1 MVAVN
6 GENDDDYVELD
17 EPSSSGKTTTF
28 WERVGTLWNNSCYM
42 TLVMAGA
49 LRFFGGY
56 SLGFLSAK
64 FFEDRY
70 PEYTTEFSIMNAVI
84 VIGGGLPASI
94 LGGWLSD
101 KLEGRIGSIKGL
113 VSGVGALAAIPFIA
127 IAYGW

>member
-1 MVAVN
+1 
-6 GENDDDYVELD
+6 
-17 EPSSSGKTTTF
+17 
-28 WERVGTLWNNSCYM
+28 M
-42 TLVMAGA
+42 TLVLAGA

-70 PEYTTEFSIMNAVI
+70 PDYITQFSFMNSVI

-101 KLEGRIGSIKGL
+101 RFEDRIGSIKGL
-113 VSGVGALAAIPFIA
+113 VSGVGALIAVPFII
-127 IAYGW
+127 IAFAC